1 MQSINKELH
10 FFLGPLSKKF
20 VMQKMLINSTIID
33 FVLESIF
40 KESSK
45 LIVAQKNDIISG
57 FMNTLGVVKN
67 PCTFDRLAI
76 KHMFSGKN
84 SIFKAK
90 KACILGVHHQN
101 VALVV
106 Q

>member
-10 FFLGPLSKKF
+10 FILGPLSKNF
-20 VMQKMLINSTIID
+20 VMQKVLINSTIID
-33 FVLESIF
+33 FVLESTF

-45 LIVAQKNDIISG
+45 LVVTQNNIISG

-67 PCTFDRLAI
+67 PSTFDRLAI
-76 KHMFSGKN
+76 KHMFSGKKF
-84 SIFKAK
+84 IFKAK

-101 VALVV
+101 LALVV

>member
-10 FFLGPLSKKF
+10 FFLGTLSKKF

-33 FVLESIF
+33 FVLESTF

-45 LIVAQKNDIISG
+45 LVVAQNEIISG

-84 SIFKAK
+84 FISKAK
-90 KACILGVHHQN
+90 SLHSWCPSSKCGFSSIMT
-101 VALVV
+101 
-106 Q
+106 